1 MATSPSSSAVSA
13 AADVWTS
20 RSGEP
25 HRHGRGE
32 RTGHLPHNQPRKA
45 GRPCPRPRA
54 TTTTARSTPRSSAPA
69 RRTSA
74 TSACPA
80 TGWRSLVDRAAEE
93 HFALLRYNMGPGRVL
108 ARRLEPRRPPRAAGS
123 RRAARRPPGQTGQ
136 GTPAAGRG
144 AISTRRTD
152 GYRFEML
159 RLRAEPAFVRPADGI
174 PVPSVNV
181 RCRTS
186 NPIPAS
192 SQQPGSNAGF
202 PQTYGSQSI
211 VSLRSCRHVR
221 CVAAQRTSGLAQAVY
236 QHGRRLAEIDRRR
249 SGWTVNPSAYAYRGS
264 NAAAGLDIWATYR

>member
-1 MATSPSSSAVSA
+1 MPTPTRDDYDGSIHAQVERAR
-13 AADVWTS
+13 AADLGDVGLPGHGVAVAG
-20 RSGEP
+20 RQG
-25 HRHGRGE
+25 GRGAL
-32 RTGHLPHNQPRKA
+32 RT
-45 GRPCPRPRA
+45 
-54 TTTTARSTPRSSAPA
+54 
-69 RRTSA
+69 
-74 TSACPA
+74 
-80 TGWRSLVDRAAEE
+80 AEVQ
-93 HFALLRYNMGPGRVL
+93 HGAGRVL

>member
-25 HRHGRGE
+25 HPHGRGE

-123 RRAARRPPGQTGQ
+123 RPRSPATAWPNRPGDPRRRQ
-136 GTPAAGRG
+136 GRDLHAPDGWLQIRDATAAGRAG
-144 AISTRRTD
+144 VRSTSRRD
-152 GYRFEML
+152 
-159 RLRAEPAFVRPADGI
+159 
-174 PVPSVNV
+174 
-181 RCRTS
+181 
-186 NPIPAS
+186 S
-192 SQQPGSNAGF
+192 S
-202 PQTYGSQSI
+202 PQRQRQVQNLKSDPSI
-211 VSLRSCRHVR
+211 VP
-221 CVAAQRTSGLAQAVY
+221 AARV
-236 QHGRRLAEIDRRR
+236 
-249 SGWTVNPSAYAYRGS
+249 
-264 NAAAGLDIWATYR
+264 